1 MSYETGA
8 NVSQALLQ
16 QWLMII
22 GGVVFI
28 LGGAV
33 AAVT

>member
-22 GGVVFI
+22 GASLYF
-28 LGGAV
+28 LAERSQQ
-33 AAVT
+33 